1 MLHMILQ
8 LLDEVRARHTL
19 VFILQYD
26 GCLDYHTA
34 DWVWHTGDGALYYGW
49 VSHQGILYLER
60 TDAVTR
66 TLDHIV
72 DSALKPEVAFLIT
85 PSHIARMI
93 VTIMPNRFG
102 LLFITIVIFEEADR
116 LVVADADANLA
127 LFTIL
132 AFRHVWAKDVNIIL
146 WVWLAHASWLWLDP
160 REGSECHRG
169 LSLSEALVNL
179 NTSKFLEGLCH
190 GWVHCLTRCGA
201 VFKTA
206 EVILREIF
214 LNHEAVDSR
223 RGTER
228 GDVILLNLAHDLI
241 RRKLL
246 VIEDEDGGSGK
257 PLSVE
262 LTPYSL
268 APTGIGYGKVDG
280 ILMEIM
286 PIYTRGQMTEGIE
299 VIVCHHLWLASGSR
313 CEVHQQGILI
323 RVYMFWANKRST
335 FVPFLHP
342 VVETFRDIRTDTDQS
357 LDSRTLWHCLINL
370 LYHVIIAAADNRL
383 HACCIVAVNDV
394 VLGKHVGGRD
404 GYGAQLVETEH
415 GEPPLIVTLQNE
427 HHLIIVT
434 DAETLEVSSSLVAL
448 LLQVLVCKTDF
459 FATFTCPKQRHV
471 VWFDLCPFVH
481 HVVGKVEIF
490 WYDKL
495 QMLLEVL
502 L

>member
-1 MLHMILQ
+1 M
-8 LLDEVRARHTL
+8 
-19 VFILQYD
+19 
-26 GCLDYHTA
+26 
-34 DWVWHTGDGALYYGW
+34 
-49 VSHQGILYLER
+49 SHQGILYLER
-60 TDAVTR
+60 TDTVAR
-66 TLDHIV
+66 ALDYVV

-85 PSHIARMI
+85 PGHIARVI
-93 VTIMPNRFG
+93 ETIMPNRFG

-116 LVVADADANLA
+116 LVVADADANLTF
-127 LFTIL
+127 FTIL
-132 AFRHVWAKDVNIIL
+132 AFRHVWAENVNIIL
-146 WVWLAHASWLWLDP
+146 WVRLAHASWLWFDP

-190 GWVHCLTRCGA
+190 GWVHSLARSGA

-206 EVILREIF
+206 EVILREIL
-214 LNHEAVDSR
+214 LNHEAIDGR

-241 RRKLL
+241 SRKLL

-262 LTPYSL
+262 LAPYSL
-268 APTGIGYGKVDG
+268 APTGIGYGKMDG
-280 ILMEIM
+280 VLVEIV
-286 PIYTRGQMTEGIE
+286 PIYTRGQMTERIE
-299 VIVCHHLWLASGSR
+299 VIVCHHLWLACGSR
-313 CEVHQQGILI
+313 CEVHQQGIFV
-323 RVYMFWANKRST
+323 RVYMLRTNERST

-342 VVETFRDIRTDTDQS
+342 VVETFWDIRTDTNQC

-370 LYHVIIAAADNRL
+370 LYHVIIAAADDSL

-404 GYGAQLVETEH
+404 GYGTQLVETEH
-415 GEPPLIVTLQNE
+415 GKPPLIVTLQNQ

-434 DAETLEVSSSLVAL
+434 DTETLEVSGSLVAL

>member
-1 MLHMILQ
+1 M
-8 LLDEVRARHTL
+8 
-19 VFILQYD
+19 
-26 GCLDYHTA
+26 
-34 DWVWHTGDGALYYGW
+34 
-49 VSHQGILYLER
+49 SHQGILYLER
-60 TDAVTR
+60 TDAVAR
-66 TLDHIV
+66 TLDHVI
-72 DSALKPEVAFLIT
+72 DSSLKPEVAFLIT
-85 PSHIARMI
+85 PSHIARVI
-93 VTIMPNRFG
+93 VTIVPNRFC
-102 LLFITIVIFEEADR
+102 LLLVTIVIFEETDR
-116 LVVADADANLA
+116 LVVTDADANLA

-132 AFRHVWAKDVNIIL
+132 AFCHVWAQDVNVIL
-146 WVWLAHASWLWLDP
+146 WIWLAHASWLWLDP
-160 REGSECHRG
+160 REGSECHRS

-179 NTSKFLEGLCH
+179 NARQFLEGFCH

-206 EVILREIF
+206 EVILREIL
-214 LNHEAVDSR
+214 LNHEAIDGR
-223 RGTER
+223 RSAER
-228 GDVILLNLAHDLI
+228 GDVILLNLAHNLI
-241 RRKLL
+241 SCKLL

-262 LTPYSL
+262 LAPNSL
-268 APTGIGYGKVDG
+268 APTGIGYGKMDG
-280 ILMEIM
+280 ILVEIM

-299 VIVCHHLWLASGSR
+299 VIVCHHLWLTCGSR
-313 CEVHQQGILI
+313 CEVHQQGIFI
-323 RVYMFWANKRST
+323 RVYMFRANERST

-342 VVETFRDIRTDTDQS
+342 VVETFRDVWTDTDQS
-357 LDSRTLWHCLINL
+357 LDSRTFWHSLINL
-370 LYHVIIAAADNRL
+370 LYHVIIAAADDSL

-415 GEPPLIVTLQNE
+415 GKPPLIVTLQNQ

>member
-1 MLHMILQ
+1 
-8 LLDEVRARHTL
+8 
-19 VFILQYD
+19 
-26 GCLDYHTA
+26 
-34 DWVWHTGDGALYYGW
+34 
-49 VSHQGILYLER
+49 
-60 TDAVTR
+60 
-66 TLDHIV
+66 
-72 DSALKPEVAFLIT
+72 
-85 PSHIARMI
+85 
-93 VTIMPNRFG
+93 MPNRFG
-102 LLFITIVIFEEADR
+102 LLLITIVIFEEADR

-132 AFRHVWAKDVNIIL
+132 AFRHVWTEDVNIIL

-169 LSLSEALVNL
+169 LCLSEALVNL
-179 NTSKFLEGLCH
+179 NASQLLEGLCH
-190 GWVHCLTRCGA
+190 GWVHSLTRCGA

-206 EVILREIF
+206 EVILREIL

-228 GDVILLNLAHDLI
+228 GDVVLLNLAHDLI

-262 LTPYSL
+262 LAPYSL
-268 APTGIGYGKVDG
+268 APTSIGYGKMDG
-280 ILMEIM
+280 VFVEIM

-299 VIVCHHLWLASGSR
+299 VIVCHHLWLTCGSR
-313 CEVHQQGILI
+313 CEVHQQGIFI
-323 RVYMFWANKRST
+323 RVYMFWANERSA

-342 VVETFRDIRTDTDQS
+342 VVETFRDIWTDTDQS
-357 LDSRTLWHCLINL
+357 LDSRTFWHSLINL
-370 LYHVIIAAADNRL
+370 LYHVIIAAADDSL
-383 HACCIVAVNDV
+383 YACCIVAVNDV

-415 GEPPLIVTLQNE
+415 GKPPLVVTLQNQ

-434 DAETLEVSSSLVAL
+434 DTETLEVSSSLVAL
-448 LLQVLVCKTDF
+448 LLQVLVCETDF
-459 FATFTCPKQRHV
+459 LATFTCPKQRHV
-471 VWFDLCPFVH
+471 VWFNLCPFVH
-481 HVVGKVEIF
+481 HVVGEVEIF

>member
-1 MLHMILQ
+1 M
-8 LLDEVRARHTL
+8 
-19 VFILQYD
+19 
-26 GCLDYHTA
+26 
-34 DWVWHTGDGALYYGW
+34 
-49 VSHQGILYLER
+49 
-60 TDAVTR
+60 
-66 TLDHIV
+66 
-72 DSALKPEVAFLIT
+72 
-85 PSHIARMI
+85 
-93 VTIMPNRFG
+93 
-102 LLFITIVIFEEADR
+102 
-116 LVVADADANLA
+116 
-127 LFTIL
+127 
-132 AFRHVWAKDVNIIL
+132 NIIL

-169 LSLSEALVNL
+169 LCLSEALVNL

-190 GWVHCLTRCGA
+190 GWVHCLSRCGA

-214 LNHEAVDSR
+214 LNHEAIDGR

-262 LTPYSL
+262 FAPYSL

-280 ILMEIM
+280 VLVEIV
-286 PIYTRGQMTEGIE
+286 PIYTRGQMTERIE
-299 VIVCHHLWLASGSR
+299 VIVCHHLWLACGSR

-342 VVETFRDIRTDTDQS
+342 VVETFWDIRTDTNQC

-370 LYHVIIAAADNRL
+370 LYHVIIAAADDSL

-415 GEPPLIVTLQNE
+415 GKPPLIVTLQNQ

-459 FATFTCPKQRHV
+459 FATFTCPKQCHV

-481 HVVGKVEIF
+481 HVIGKVEIF

-502 L
+502 P

>member
-1 MLHMILQ
+1 M
-8 LLDEVRARHTL
+8 
-19 VFILQYD
+19 
-26 GCLDYHTA
+26 
-34 DWVWHTGDGALYYGW
+34 
-49 VSHQGILYLER
+49 
-60 TDAVTR
+60 
-66 TLDHIV
+66 
-72 DSALKPEVAFLIT
+72 
-85 PSHIARMI
+85 
-93 VTIMPNRFG
+93 
-102 LLFITIVIFEEADR
+102 
-116 LVVADADANLA
+116 
-127 LFTIL
+127 
-132 AFRHVWAKDVNIIL
+132 NIIL
-146 WVWLAHASWLWLDP
+146 WVRLAHASWLGFDP
-160 REGSECHRG
+160 REGSECHRS
-169 LSLSEALVNL
+169 LSLSEALINL
-179 NTSKFLEGLCH
+179 NTSEFLEGLCH
-190 GWVHCLTRCGA
+190 GWVHSLARSGA

-262 LTPYSL
+262 LAPYSL
-268 APTGIGYGKVDG
+268 APTGIGYGKMDG
-280 ILMEIM
+280 ILVEIV
-286 PIYTRGQMTEGIE
+286 PIYTRGQMTERIE
-299 VIVCHHLWLASGSR
+299 VIVCHHLWLACGSR
-313 CEVHQQGILI
+313 CKVHQQGIFV
-323 RVYMFWANKRST
+323 RVYMLRTNERST

-342 VVETFRDIRTDTDQS
+342 VVETFRDIRTDTNQC

-370 LYHVIIAAADNRL
+370 LYHVIIAAADDSL

-404 GYGAQLVETEH
+404 GYSAQLVETEH
-415 GEPPLIVTLQNE
+415 GKPPLIVTLQNQ

-434 DAETLEVSSSLVAL
+434 DTETLEVSSSLVAL

-471 VWFDLCPFVH
+471 VWLDLCPFVH

>member
-1 MLHMILQ
+1 
-8 LLDEVRARHTL
+8 
-19 VFILQYD
+19 
-26 GCLDYHTA
+26 
-34 DWVWHTGDGALYYGW
+34 
-49 VSHQGILYLER
+49 
-60 TDAVTR
+60 
-66 TLDHIV
+66 
-72 DSALKPEVAFLIT
+72 
-85 PSHIARMI
+85 
-93 VTIMPNRFG
+93 MPNRFG
-102 LLFITIVIFEEADR
+102 LLFVTIVIFEETDR
-116 LVVADADANLA
+116 FVVADADANLA

-132 AFRHVWAKDVNIIL
+132 AFRHVWAQDVNIIL

-160 REGSECHRG
+160 REGTQSHGG
-169 LSLSEALVNL
+169 LCLSEALVNL

-190 GWVHCLTRCGA
+190 GWVHSLTRSGA

-241 RRKLL
+241 SRKLL

-262 LTPYSL
+262 LAPYSL
-268 APTGIGYGKVDG
+268 APTGIGYGKMDG
-280 ILMEIM
+280 VLMEIV

-357 LDSRTLWHCLINL
+357 LDSRTFWHSLINL
-370 LYHVIIAAADNRL
+370 LYHVIIAAADDSL

-415 GEPPLIVTLQNE
+415 GKPPLIVTLQNQ

-459 FATFTCPKQRHV
+459 FATFTCPKQGHV

>member
-1 MLHMILQ
+1 MILQ
-8 LLDEVRARHTL
+8 LLDEVWTCHTL

-26 GCLDYHTA
+26 GCLDNHAA
-34 DWVWHTGDGALYYGW
+34 DWVWHTGDGALYYGR

-60 TDAVTR
+60 TDAVAR
-66 TLDHIV
+66 TLDHVI
-72 DSALKPEVAFLIT
+72 DSSLKPEVAFLIT
-85 PSHIARMI
+85 PSHIACVI
-93 VTIMPNRFG
+93 VTIVPNRFG
-102 LLFITIVIFEEADR
+102 LLFITIVIFEETDR
-116 LVVADADANLA
+116 LVVADADANFA

-146 WVWLAHASWLWLDP
+146 WVRLAHASWLWLDP
-160 REGSECHRG
+160 REGSQGHGG
-169 LSLSEALVNL
+169 LGLSEALVNL
-179 NTSKFLEGLCH
+179 NTRQLLEGFCH

-241 RRKLL
+241 CRKLL

-262 LTPYSL
+262 LAPYCL

-280 ILMEIM
+280 ILVEIM
-286 PIYTRGQMTEGIE
+286 PIYTRGQVTEGIE

-313 CEVHQQGILI
+313 CEVHQQGILV
-323 RVYMFWANKRST
+323 RVYMFRANERSA

-357 LDSRTLWHCLINL
+357 LDSRTFWHSLINL
-370 LYHVIIAAADNRL
+370 LYHVIIAAADDSL

-394 VLGKHVGGRD
+394 VLGKHVGSRD

-415 GEPPLIVTLQNE
+415 GKPPLIVTLQNQ

-434 DAETLEVSSSLVAL
+434 DTETLEVSGSLVAL
-448 LLQVLVCKTDF
+448 LLQVLVCETDF
-459 FATFTCPKQRHV
+459 LTSFACPK
-471 VWFDLCPFVH
+471 
-481 HVVGKVEIF
+481 
-490 WYDKL
+490 
-495 QMLLEVL
+495 
-502 L
+502 

>member
-8 LLDEVRARHTL
+8 LLDEVWTCHTL

-26 GCLDYHTA
+26 GSLDYHTT
-34 DWVWHTGDGALYYGW
+34 DWVWHTGDGALYYGR

-60 TDAVTR
+60 TDTVTR
-66 TLDHIV
+66 TLDYIV
-72 DSALKPEVAFLIT
+72 YSSLKPEVAFLIT
-85 PSHIARMI
+85 PSHIARVI

-102 LLFITIVIFEEADR
+102 LLLITIVIFEETDR
-116 LVVADADANLA
+116 LVVADADANLT

-132 AFRHVWAKDVNIIL
+132 AFRHVWAKNVNIIL

-160 REGSECHRG
+160 REGSQGHGG
-169 LSLSEALVNL
+169 LSLSEALINL
-179 NTSKFLEGLCH
+179 NARQLLEGFCH

-214 LNHEAVDSR
+214 LNHEAIDGR

-228 GDVILLNLAHDLI
+228 GDVILLNLAHNLI
-241 RRKLL
+241 CRKLL

-262 LTPYSL
+262 LAPYSL
-268 APTGIGYGKVDG
+268 APTGIGYGKMDG
-280 ILMEIM
+280 VLVEIV

-323 RVYMFWANKRST
+323 RVYMLRTNERSA

-342 VVETFRDIRTDTDQS
+342 VVETFWDIRTDTDQS
-357 LDSRTLWHCLINL
+357 LYRRTLWHCLFNL
-370 LYHVIIAAADNRL
+370 FHHVIIAAADDSL

-394 VLGKHVGGRD
+394 VLGKHVGSRD
-404 GYGAQLVETEH
+404 GYGTQLVETEH
-415 GEPPLIVTLQNE
+415 GKPPLIVTLQNQ

-434 DAETLEVSSSLVAL
+434 DA
-448 LLQVLVCKTDF
+448 
-459 FATFTCPKQRHV
+459 
-471 VWFDLCPFVH
+471 
-481 HVVGKVEIF
+481 
-490 WYDKL
+490 
-495 QMLLEVL
+495 
-502 L
+502 